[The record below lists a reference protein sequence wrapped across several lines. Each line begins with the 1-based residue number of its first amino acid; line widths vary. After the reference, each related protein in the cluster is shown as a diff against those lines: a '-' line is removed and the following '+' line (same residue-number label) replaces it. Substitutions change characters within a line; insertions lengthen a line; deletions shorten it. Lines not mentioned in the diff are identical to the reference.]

1 MSSGHAEVVGG
12 GIGGLTA
19 ATALALRGWTVR
31 LHERDTRIRT
41 VGAGI
46 YVWDNGLEALDTIGA
61 AAEGL
66 DDAYEA
72 PAITVRAS
80 DGRPLYR
87 IDVNQP
93 GGARCVTLLRDRLIG
108 ALHVAAEHAGV
119 EVCTGSAAV
128 SATADGT
135 VEFSTGTSTRA
146 DLVVAAD
153 GVHSLL
159 RDRLGIS
166 YRRIRMRQGAARVMV
181 SGERPFIPGMDV
193 DQHHEFLGGR
203 RRLLYTP
210 CTATQTYLA
219 FVADNDDT
227 ATVGPELDLAAWAR
241 AFPLL
246 VPVFDAARGRALI
259 RWDNFELIRLS
270 TWSHGRVAVLGDA
283 AHAQPPYVGQGGG
296 TAMNSAVGLA
306 AAVSESADVEDGLN
320 RWEQA
325 LRPPIEK
332 AQTTSYRMRLIGSVP
347 EVLRGPLL
355 GALGRSRSSAT
366 SQLIKKRSAA

>member
-128 SATADGT
+128 S
-135 VEFSTGTSTRA
+135 
-146 DLVVAAD
+146 
-153 GVHSLL
+153 
-159 RDRLGIS
+159 
-166 YRRIRMRQGAARVMV
+166 
-181 SGERPFIPGMDV
+181 
-193 DQHHEFLGGR
+193 
-203 RRLLYTP
+203 
-210 CTATQTYLA
+210 
-219 FVADNDDT
+219 
-227 ATVGPELDLAAWAR
+227 
-241 AFPLL
+241 
-246 VPVFDAARGRALI
+246 
-259 RWDNFELIRLS
+259 
-270 TWSHGRVAVLGDA
+270 
-283 AHAQPPYVGQGGG
+283 
-296 TAMNSAVGLA
+296 
-306 AAVSESADVEDGLN
+306 
-320 RWEQA
+320 
-325 LRPPIEK
+325 
-332 AQTTSYRMRLIGSVP
+332 
-347 EVLRGPLL
+347 
-355 GALGRSRSSAT
+355 
-366 SQLIKKRSAA
+366 

>member
-1 MSSGHAEVVGG
+1 MELVASRLPLHWRCGDGPCACMSA
-12 GIGGLTA
+12 
-19 ATALALRGWTVR
+19 
-31 LHERDTRIRT
+31 TRIRT

-181 SGERPFIPGMDV
+181 SG
-193 DQHHEFLGGR
+193 
-203 RRLLYTP
+203 
-210 CTATQTYLA
+210 
-219 FVADNDDT
+219 
-227 ATVGPELDLAAWAR
+227 
-241 AFPLL
+241 
-246 VPVFDAARGRALI
+246 RGH
-259 RWDNFELIRLS
+259 S
-270 TWSHGRVAVLGDA
+270 S
-283 AHAQPPYVGQGGG
+283 QG
-296 TAMNSAVGLA
+296 
-306 AAVSESADVEDGLN
+306 
-320 RWEQA
+320 W
-325 LRPPIEK
+325 
-332 AQTTSYRMRLIGSVP
+332 TSINIT
-347 EVLRGPLL
+347 
-355 GALGRSRSSAT
+355 SS
-366 SQLIKKRSAA
+366 